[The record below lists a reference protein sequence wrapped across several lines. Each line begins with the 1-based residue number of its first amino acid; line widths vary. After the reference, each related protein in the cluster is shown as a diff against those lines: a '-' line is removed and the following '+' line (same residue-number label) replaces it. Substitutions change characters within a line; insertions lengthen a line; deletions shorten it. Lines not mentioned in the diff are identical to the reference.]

1 LAGIESLLS
10 AVVVDGM
17 TGRRHK
23 SNCELMAQG
32 FANIGSVLF
41 GGILVE
47 IFNKKKYSAPE
58 IIQSY

>member
-1 LAGIESLLS
+1 
-10 AVVVDGM
+10 M